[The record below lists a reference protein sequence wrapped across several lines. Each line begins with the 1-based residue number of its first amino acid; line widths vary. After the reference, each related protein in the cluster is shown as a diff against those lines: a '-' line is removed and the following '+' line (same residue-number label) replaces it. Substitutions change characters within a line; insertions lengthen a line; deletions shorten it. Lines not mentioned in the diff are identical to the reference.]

1 MHLAQVDK
9 DEEISM
15 LQRKIVQLESQIS
28 EQRTNPDSN
37 FLSPPSPIQN
47 FDAKNQTP
55 SNASTN
61 KNGEIGLPN
70 RSMSGNQ

>member
-15 LQRKIVQLESQIS
+15 LQRRIVQLESQIS

-37 FLSPPSPIQN
+37 FLSPPSP
-47 FDAKNQTP
+47 
-55 SNASTN
+55 
-61 KNGEIGLPN
+61 L
-70 RSMSGNQ
+70 